1 MKNNSKNSY
10 LMTPSLLNSWIYAI
24 ESEKGTVEDFL
35 QTLNRV
41 PTPSNEYIEKG
52 FMFEKWCEENYIPNL
67 LGLDVQG
74 GIFQYAAK
82 KIITVDETQFL
93 LYGRMDC
100 LKAGTIYDFKYTGS
114 YDCGKY
120 YDSPQTSAYFE
131 LVPEAREMVYVVTE
145 GAGHGGN
152 EEFEAGN
159 NASSL
164 AIFTETYRRDEAK
177 PIAVYIREFM
187 NWLELQNYA
196 GIYKER
202 WEALE

>member
-1 MKNNSKNSY
+1 
-10 LMTPSLLNSWIYAI
+10 MTPSLLNSWIYTL
-24 ESEKGTVEDFL
+24 ESEKGTVEGFL

-41 PTPSNEYIEKG
+41 PTPINEHIEKG
-52 FMFEKWCEENYIPNL
+52 FMFEKWCEENYIHKEF
-67 LGLDVQG
+67 GLDVEG
-74 GIFQYAAK
+74 GVFQYAAK
-82 KIITVDETQFL
+82 KLINVGDMQFL

-131 LVPEAREMVYVVTE
+131 LVPEAREMVYVVTDKIDLDEE
-145 GAGHGGN
+145 GN
-152 EEFEAGN
+152 IEIKN
-159 NASSL
+159 
-164 AIFTETYRRDEAK
+164 IFVETYRRDEVK

-187 NWLELQNYA
+187 NWLESTPYM